1 MQRYA
6 VNGIELDVV
15 EAGDPSGPAIV
26 LAHGFPE
33 SSHSWRHQIEPL
45 VAAGYH
51 VLAPD
56 QRGYGRSSAPT
67 DVSAYGI
74 EHLGGDLLGLLDATG
89 HDDAVFVGHDWGALL
104 VWDLARIHPD
114 RVRAVIN
121 VSVPYTEWPAPPTEV
136 FKAASGRP
144 LLLHPVLPGGRPGR
158 DRRWRSTSSAPCA
171 RCCGRPPATG
181 SRSTAAAAAAGRG
194 HRVARR
200 DGRPRASRPSCRRG

>member
-1 MQRYA
+1 MNRYA

-15 EAGDPSGPAIV
+15 EAGDPAGPAIV

-56 QRGYGRSSAPT
+56 QRGYGRSSAPK

-74 EHLGGDLLGLLDATG
+74 EHLCGDLLGLLDATG

-104 VWDLARIHPD
+104 VWDLARIHPE
-114 RVRAVIN
+114 RVRA
-121 VSVPYTEWPAPPTEV
+121 PRRPAL
-136 FKAASGRP
+136 ASGLTRA
-144 LLLHPVLPGGRPGR
+144 PV
-158 DRRWRSTSSAPCA
+158 RRSRAVLSGAHA
-171 RCCGRPPATG
+171 RCCPALT
-181 SRSTAAAAAAGRG
+181 RG
-194 HRVARR
+194 PVRR
-200 DGRPRASRPSCRRG
+200 